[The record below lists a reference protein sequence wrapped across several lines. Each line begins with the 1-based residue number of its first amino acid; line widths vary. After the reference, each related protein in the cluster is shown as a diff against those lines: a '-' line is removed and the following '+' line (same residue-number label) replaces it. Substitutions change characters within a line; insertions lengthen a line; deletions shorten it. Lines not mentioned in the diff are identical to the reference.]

1 MQPIL
6 ADWRT
11 AMPAVARA
19 HLHHVALT
27 VKSLEASIPWYE
39 KVFGITYQMEEP
51 HKGGVGKLL
60 TDPEWQLII
69 VLHHHDS
76 NQGEAFSET
85 RTGVD
90 HVGFSVASRTE
101 LETWQAHLEGLEVAK
116 ADITDRPL
124 TQSPI
129 TDRPYGSVLVFR
141 DPDNIQLELFAP
153 LSS

>member
-1 MQPIL
+1 
-6 ADWRT
+6 
-11 AMPAVARA
+11 
-19 HLHHVALT
+19 
-27 VKSLEASIPWYE
+27 
-39 KVFGITYQMEEP
+39 
-51 HKGGVGKLL
+51 
-60 TDPEWQLII
+60 EWQLII

-101 LETWQAHLEGLEVAK
+101 LETWQAHLEGLGVAK